1 MCKSLLSALLLL
13 LLSSLVASAVY
24 QPHEA
29 ERIIR
34 SNLREYYENVLD
46 EVLSSRGS
54 DVLIS
59 MGRMRPDR
67 RGGIFETLQK
77 EAGAFGVSDVHC
89 EYTSLTVNDILDMIL
104 IDLFS
109 ASCLVQ
115 LPEMISTHITELH
128 GHLLESVQPNL
139 DELVPMLLPTANLR
153 NNDDFNEED
162 ESLPAHDELISTVYS
177 LNQAMGHRLGEQID
191 SYDIFVRVAKDI
203 NSCNVKFP
211 KATKSTSMFSS
222 FMTWLFPENSG
233 SSSGI
238 VQKRDS
244 VESSTTKRFLNSHLD
259 IVRQDMWAEFDAR
272 VNDLISSISEDIMD
286 DE

>member
-77 EAGAFGVSDVHC
+77 EAGAFGVSDVH
-89 EYTSLTVNDILDMIL
+89 S
-104 IDLFS
+104 
-109 ASCLVQ
+109 SCLVQ